1 MKSTAS
7 LVLILAL
14 AGCAGSTPSQSEDSA
29 GASAAPRSTSSAL
42 RVGQTHEAGELA
54 TTLLEVDYPFTG
66 DEKHVAPEGSAFVGL
81 DTKTCNDSANKP
93 TLTASNSDWTL
104 VGATGVLYAGT
115 KDVSWADW
123 PLPKFPEGSPLEP
136 GKCSYGWVLI
146 QVPGNEQFSAVHLK
160 TPGSDATATWKGT
173 FARN

>member
-1 MKSTAS
+1 MKFAAAF
-7 LVLILAL
+7 VLILML
-14 AGCAGSTPSQSEDSA
+14 AGCAGSTTSKSTDD
-29 GASAAPRSTSSAL
+29 APDATPNPKPTPAL
-42 RVGQTHEAGELA
+42 RVGQTHEADGLA
-54 TTLLEVDYPFTG
+54 ITLIEVDYPFTG
-66 DEKHVAPEGSAFVGL
+66 DERHVPPEGSAFVGL

-93 TLTASNSDWTL
+93 TVTASNSDWTL
-104 VGATGVLYAGT
+104 VGATGIIYAGT

-146 QVPGNEQFSAVHLK
+146 QVPGNEQFSAVHVK
-160 TPGSDATATWKGT
+160 TPGSNETATWKGT

>member
-1 MKSTAS
+1 MKFAATF
-7 LVLILAL
+7 VLILAL
-14 AGCAGSTPSQSEDSA
+14 AGCAGSTASKSA
-29 GASAAPRSTSSAL
+29 DDASNATPKPKPTPAL
-42 RVGQTHEAGELA
+42 SVGQTHEADGLA
-54 TTLLEVDYPFTG
+54 ITLIEVDYPFTG
-66 DEKHVAPEGSAFVGL
+66 DERHVPPEGSAFVGL

-93 TLTASNSDWTL
+93 TVTASNSDWTL
-104 VGATGVLYAGT
+104 VGATGIIYAGT

-146 QVPGNEQFSAVHLK
+146 QVPGNEQFSAVHVK
-160 TPGSDATATWKGT
+160 TPGSNATATWKGT